1 MAKKDVSFESV
12 MSRLQQGDYSFVY
25 YLMGEESYYID
36 KIADFIADTVL
47 KENEK
52 EFNQIITYGNDV
64 DIATIIST
72 AKRYP
77 MMSDYQVVII
87 KEFQNVNNID
97 ELSFYLQ
104 NPQPTTILVLCYKN
118 GVIDKRKKL
127 TADIQKV
134 GILFDSKKMK
144 DAQIPMFV
152 SSYLKRKSIDIEP
165 KAAELMAEFVGSDL
179 SRLSS
184 ELEKLIISLSKNEKR
199 ITCDHIERNIGISK
213 DYNNIE
219 LRNALIYK
227 DVLKANKIVK
237 YFNDNPKT
245 NPIQLTLSM
254 IFNFYSNLMLAY
266 YAPVKNEQGI
276 AQQLGLKFAW
286 QAKDYLSAMNKYTG
300 VKVMNIIS
308 DIRCC
313 DASSKGIGGNSI
325 SNGDLLKELVFK
337 ILH

>member
-1 MAKKDVSFESV
+1 MANEITYEDIIKGV
-12 MSRLQQGDYSFVY
+12 RNHDYKPVY
-25 YLMGEESYYID
+25 FLMGEESYYID

-52 EFNQIITYGNDV
+52 EFNQIIAYGNDV

-308 DIRCC
+308 DIRYC

>member
-1 MAKKDVSFESV
+1 MANEITYEDIIKGV
-12 MSRLQQGDYSFVY
+12 RNHDYKPVY
-25 YLMGEESYYID
+25 FLMGEESYYID
-36 KIADFIADTVL
+36 KIADFIGDTVL
-47 KENEK
+47 KKNEK
-52 EFNQIITYGNDV
+52 EFNQIIAYGNDV

-227 DVLKANKIVK
+227 DVLKANKIIK

-245 NPIQLTLSM
+245 NPMQLTLSM
-254 IFNFYSNLMLAY
+254 LFNFYSNLMLAY

-276 AQQLGLKFAW
+276 AQQLGLKFVW

>member
-1 MAKKDVSFESV
+1 MANEITYEDIIKGV
-12 MSRLQQGDYSFVY
+12 RNHDYKPVY
-25 YLMGEESYYID
+25 FLMGEESYYID

-52 EFNQIITYGNDV
+52 EFNQIIAYGNDV

-254 IFNFYSNLMLAY
+254 LFNFYSNLMLAY

>member
-1 MAKKDVSFESV
+1 MANEITYEDIIKGV
-12 MSRLQQGDYSFVY
+12 RNHDYKPVY
-25 YLMGEESYYID
+25 FLMGEESYYID

-184 ELEKLIISLSKNEKR
+184 KLEKLIISLSKNEKR

>member
-1 MAKKDVSFESV
+1 MANEITYEDIIKGV
-12 MSRLQQGDYSFVY
+12 RNHDYKPVY
-25 YLMGEESYYID
+25 FLMGEESYYID

-52 EFNQIITYGNDV
+52 EFNQIIAYGNDV

-104 NPQPTTILVLCYKN
+104 NLQPTTILVLCYKN

-134 GILFDSKKMK
+134 GIIFDSKKIK
-144 DAQIPMFV
+144 DTQIPTFV
-152 SSYLKRKSIDIEP
+152 TSYLKRKSIDIEP

-227 DVLKANKIVK
+227 DVLKANKIIK

-245 NPIQLTLSM
+245 NSIQLTLSM
-254 IFNFYSNLMLAY
+254 LFNFYSNLMLAY

>member
-1 MAKKDVSFESV
+1 MANEITYEDIIKGV
-12 MSRLQQGDYSFVY
+12 RNHDYKPVY
-25 YLMGEESYYID
+25 FLMGEESYYID
-36 KIADFIADTVL
+36 KIADFIGDTVL
-47 KENEK
+47 KKNEK
-52 EFNQIITYGNDV
+52 EFNQIIAYGNDV

-184 ELEKLIISLSKNEKR
+184 ELEKLIISLSKNKKR

-227 DVLKANKIVK
+227 DVLKANKIIK

-245 NPIQLTLSM
+245 NPMQLTLSM
-254 IFNFYSNLMLAY
+254 LFNFYSNLMLAY
-266 YAPVKNEQGI
+266 YAPVKNEHGI

>member
-1 MAKKDVSFESV
+1 MANEITYEDIIKGV
-12 MSRLQQGDYSFVY
+12 RNHDYKPVY
-25 YLMGEESYYID
+25 FLMGEESYYID
-36 KIADFIADTVL
+36 KIADFIGDTVL
-47 KENEK
+47 KKNEK
-52 EFNQIITYGNDV
+52 EFNQIIAYGNDV

-245 NPIQLTLSM
+245 NPMQLTLSM
-254 IFNFYSNLMLAY
+254 LFNFYSNLMLAY

>member
-1 MAKKDVSFESV
+1 MANEITYEDIIKGV
-12 MSRLQQGDYSFVY
+12 RNHDYKPVY
-25 YLMGEESYYID
+25 FLMGEESYYID

-52 EFNQIITYGNDV
+52 EFNQIIAYGNDV

-254 IFNFYSNLMLAY
+254 LFNFYSNLMLAY

-276 AQQLGLKFAW
+276 AQQLGLKFVW

>member
-1 MAKKDVSFESV
+1 MANEITYEDIIKGV
-12 MSRLQQGDYSFVY
+12 RNHDYKPVY
-25 YLMGEESYYID
+25 FLMGEESYYID
-36 KIADFIADTVL
+36 KIADFIGDTVL
-47 KENEK
+47 KKNEK
-52 EFNQIITYGNDV
+52 EFNQIIAYGNDV

-227 DVLKANKIVK
+227 DVLKANKISK
-237 YFNDNPKT
+237 
-245 NPIQLTLSM
+245 
-254 IFNFYSNLMLAY
+254 IF
-266 YAPVKNEQGI
+266 
-276 AQQLGLKFAW
+276 
-286 QAKDYLSAMNKYTG
+286 
-300 VKVMNIIS
+300 
-308 DIRCC
+308 
-313 DASSKGIGGNSI
+313 
-325 SNGDLLKELVFK
+325 
-337 ILH
+337 

>member
-1 MAKKDVSFESV
+1 MANEITYEDIIKGV
-12 MSRLQQGDYSFVY
+12 RNHDYKPVY
-25 YLMGEESYYID
+25 FLMGEESYYID

-52 EFNQIITYGNDV
+52 EFNQIIAYGNDV

>member
-1 MAKKDVSFESV
+1 MANEITYEDIIKGV
-12 MSRLQQGDYSFVY
+12 RNHDYKPVY
-25 YLMGEESYYID
+25 FLMGEESYYID

-254 IFNFYSNLMLAY
+254 LFNFYSNLMLAY

>member
-1 MAKKDVSFESV
+1 MANEITYEDIIKGV
-12 MSRLQQGDYSFVY
+12 RNHDYKPVY
-25 YLMGEESYYID
+25 FLMGEESYYID
-36 KIADFIADTVL
+36 KIADFIGDTVL
-47 KENEK
+47 KKNEK
-52 EFNQIITYGNDV
+52 EFNQIIAYGNDV

-254 IFNFYSNLMLAY
+254 LFNFYSNLMLAY

>member
-1 MAKKDVSFESV
+1 MANEITYEDIIKGV
-12 MSRLQQGDYSFVY
+12 RNHDYKPVY
-25 YLMGEESYYID
+25 FLMGEESYYID
-36 KIADFIADTVL
+36 KIADFIGDTVL
-47 KENEK
+47 KKNEK
-52 EFNQIITYGNDV
+52 EFNQIIAYGNDV

-227 DVLKANKIVK
+227 DVLKANKIIK

-245 NPIQLTLSM
+245 NPMQLTLSM
-254 IFNFYSNLMLAY
+254 LFNFYSNLMLAY

>member
-1 MAKKDVSFESV
+1 MANEITYEDIIKGV
-12 MSRLQQGDYSFVY
+12 RNHDYKPVY
-25 YLMGEESYYID
+25 FLMGEESYYID

-52 EFNQIITYGNDV
+52 EFNQIIAYGNDV

-227 DVLKANKIVK
+227 DVLKANKIIK

-245 NPIQLTLSM
+245 NPMQLTLSM
-254 IFNFYSNLMLAY
+254 LFNFYSNLMLAY

>member
-1 MAKKDVSFESV
+1 MANEITYEDIIKGV
-12 MSRLQQGDYSFVY
+12 RNHDYKPVY
-25 YLMGEESYYID
+25 FLMGEESYYID

-165 KAAELMAEFVGSDL
+165 NAAELMAEFVGSDL

-254 IFNFYSNLMLAY
+254 LFNFYSNLMLAY

>member
-1 MAKKDVSFESV
+1 MANEITYEDIIKGV
-12 MSRLQQGDYSFVY
+12 RNHDYKPVY
-25 YLMGEESYYID
+25 FLMGEESYYID

>member
-1 MAKKDVSFESV
+1 MANEITYEDIIKGV
-12 MSRLQQGDYSFVY
+12 RNHDYKPVY
-25 YLMGEESYYID
+25 FLMGEESYYID
-36 KIADFIADTVL
+36 KIADFIGDTVL
-47 KENEK
+47 KKNEK
-52 EFNQIITYGNDV
+52 EFNQIIAYGNDV

-237 YFNDNPKT
+237 YFNDNSKT

-254 IFNFYSNLMLAY
+254 LFNFYSNLMLAY
-266 YAPVKNEQGI
+266 YAPVKNEQVI

>member
-1 MAKKDVSFESV
+1 MANEITYEDIIKGV
-12 MSRLQQGDYSFVY
+12 RNHDYKPVY
-25 YLMGEESYYID
+25 FLMGEESYYID
-36 KIADFIADTVL
+36 KIADFIGDTVL
-47 KENEK
+47 KKNEK
-52 EFNQIITYGNDV
+52 EFNQIIAYGNDV

-227 DVLKANKIVK
+227 DVLKANKIIK

-254 IFNFYSNLMLAY
+254 LFNFYSNLMLAY

>member
-1 MAKKDVSFESV
+1 MANEITYEDIIKGV
-12 MSRLQQGDYSFVY
+12 RNHDYKPVY
-25 YLMGEESYYID
+25 FLMGEESYYID
-36 KIADFIADTVL
+36 KIVDFIADTVL

-52 EFNQIITYGNDV
+52 EFNQIIAYGNDV

-254 IFNFYSNLMLAY
+254 LFNFYSNLMLAY

>member
-1 MAKKDVSFESV
+1 MANEITYEDIIKGV
-12 MSRLQQGDYSFVY
+12 RNHDYKPVY
-25 YLMGEESYYID
+25 FLMGEESYYID

-52 EFNQIITYGNDV
+52 EFNQIIAYGNDV

-245 NPIQLTLSM
+245 NPMQLTLSM
-254 IFNFYSNLMLAY
+254 LFNFYSNLMLAY

>member
-1 MAKKDVSFESV
+1 MANEITYEDIIKGV
-12 MSRLQQGDYSFVY
+12 RNHDYKPVY
-25 YLMGEESYYID
+25 FLMGEESYYID
-36 KIADFIADTVL
+36 KIADFIGDTVL
-47 KENEK
+47 KKNEK
-52 EFNQIITYGNDV
+52 EFNQIIAYGNDV

-237 YFNDNPKT
+237 YFNDNSKT

-254 IFNFYSNLMLAY
+254 LFNFYSNLMLAY

>member
-1 MAKKDVSFESV
+1 MANEITYEDIIKGV
-12 MSRLQQGDYSFVY
+12 RNHDYKPVY
-25 YLMGEESYYID
+25 FLMGEESYYID

-52 EFNQIITYGNDV
+52 EFNQIIAYGNDV

-227 DVLKANKIVK
+227 DVLKANKIIK

>member
-1 MAKKDVSFESV
+1 MANEITYEDIIKGV
-12 MSRLQQGDYSFVY
+12 RNHDYKPVY
-25 YLMGEESYYID
+25 FLMGEESYYID

-52 EFNQIITYGNDV
+52 EFNQIIAYGNDV

-227 DVLKANKIVK
+227 DVLKANKIIK

-254 IFNFYSNLMLAY
+254 LFNFYSNLMLAY